1 MDQLTIWG
9 GVEVVREDG
18 RIRANVTVSAAS
30 AGRVGAC
37 ARTLAW
43 SAARVVRIA
52 IEQGADCLEVEQLEQ
67 HEDEQTLS
75 RQAAPHLLPE
85 TVEVLQ
91 ELADEAGV
99 ALGVAYRVAMLAG
112 LEHVEGIA
120 AAVRKVHGRDVGP
133 LVELSRKDTRSRLQ
147 RELGE

>member
-9 GVEVVREDG
+9 GVEAVHDDG

-43 SAARVVRIA
+43 SAARVVRVA
-52 IEQGADCLEVEQLEQ
+52 IEHGADVLEVEQLAA
-67 HEDEQTLS
+67 HEDSETLS

-91 ELADEAGV
+91 ELADEAGTT
-99 ALGVAYRVAMLAG
+99 LGVAYRVAMLAG
-112 LEHVEGIA
+112 LEHVEQIA
-120 AAVRKVHGRDVGP
+120 AAVRRVHGRDVGP
-133 LVELSRKDTRSRLQ
+133 LVELSRKDTRSPQQ
-147 RELGE
+147 RERGE